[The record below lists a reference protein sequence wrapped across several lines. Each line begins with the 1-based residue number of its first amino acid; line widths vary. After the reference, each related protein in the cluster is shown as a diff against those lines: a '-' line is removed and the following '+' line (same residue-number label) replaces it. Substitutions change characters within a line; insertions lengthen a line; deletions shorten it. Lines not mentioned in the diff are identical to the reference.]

1 MILDALVFDMDGLIF
16 DSERVVQRT
25 WNDAGEQLGY
35 GKIGEHIYNTLG
47 FNVKRR
53 KEYFQGVFGQDF
65 PMDDFNRITRARF
78 QEIVAEEG
86 LAMKPGVR
94 ELLNWAHS
102 RGIKPAVATSSRRV
116 YSTDLLK
123 RADIW
128 KLLDGAVF
136 GDMVTNAKPD
146 PEIYLTACSLIHAVP
161 ARSVALED
169 APAGIRSAHAAGM
182 IPGMVPD
189 LVKPDEETLRL
200 CAGKFES
207 LLDVIPYLE
216 DGRGPTSRS

>member
-86 LAMKPGVR
+86 LAMNPGVR

-102 RGIKPAVATSSRRV
+102 RGIKTAVATSSRRV

-182 IPGMVPD
+182 IPVMVPD
-189 LVKPDEETLRL
+189 LVQPDEETLRL

>member
-102 RGIKPAVATSSRRV
+102 RGIKTAVATSSRRV

-182 IPGMVPD
+182 IPVMVPD
-189 LVKPDEETLRL
+189 LVQPDEETLRL

>member
-102 RGIKPAVATSSRRV
+102 RGIKTAVATSSRRV

-146 PEIYLTACSLIHAVP
+146 PEIYLTACSD
-161 ARSVALED
+161 RKSV
-169 APAGIRSAHAAGM
+169 
-182 IPGMVPD
+182 V
-189 LVKPDEETLRL
+189 
-200 CAGKFES
+200 
-207 LLDVIPYLE
+207 
-216 DGRGPTSRS
+216 

>member
-86 LAMKPGVR
+86 LSMKPGVR

-102 RGIKPAVATSSRRV
+102 RGIKTAVATSSRRV

-182 IPGMVPD
+182 IPVMVPD
-189 LVKPDEETLRL
+189 LVQPDEETLRL

>member
-102 RGIKPAVATSSRRV
+102 RGIKTAVATSSRRV

-182 IPGMVPD
+182 IPVIVPD
-189 LVKPDEETLRL
+189 LVQPDEETIRL

>member
-102 RGIKPAVATSSRRV
+102 RGIKTAVATSSRRV

-128 KLLDGAVF
+128 KLLDVAVF

-182 IPGMVPD
+182 IPVMVPD
-189 LVKPDEETLRL
+189 LVQPDEETLRL

>member
-102 RGIKPAVATSSRRV
+102 RGIKTAVATSSRRV

-169 APAGIRSAHAAGM
+169 APAGIRSAHAAGR
-182 IPGMVPD
+182 IPVMVPD
-189 LVKPDEETLRL
+189 LVQPDEETLRL

>member
-102 RGIKPAVATSSRRV
+102 RGIKTAVATSSRRV

-182 IPGMVPD
+182 IPVMVPD
-189 LVKPDEETLRL
+189 LVPPDEETLRL

-207 LLDVIPYLE
+207 LLDVIPYLD

>member
-102 RGIKPAVATSSRRV
+102 RGIKTAVATSSRRV

-128 KLLDGAVF
+128 KLLDGPVF

-182 IPGMVPD
+182 IPVMVPD
-189 LVKPDEETLRL
+189 LVQPDEETLRL

>member
-94 ELLNWAHS
+94 ELLNWARS
-102 RGIKPAVATSSRRV
+102 RGIKTAVATSSRRV

-182 IPGMVPD
+182 IPVMVPD
-189 LVKPDEETLRL
+189 LVQPDEETLRL

>member
-102 RGIKPAVATSSRRV
+102 RDIKTAVATSSRRV

-182 IPGMVPD
+182 IPVMVPD
-189 LVKPDEETLRL
+189 LVQPDEETLRL

>member
-25 WNDAGEQLGY
+25 WNDADEQRGY

-102 RGIKPAVATSSRRV
+102 RGIKTAVATSSRRV

-182 IPGMVPD
+182 IPVMVPD
-189 LVKPDEETLRL
+189 LVQPDEETLRL

>member
-25 WNDAGEQLGY
+25 WNDAGDQLGY
-35 GKIGEHIYNTLG
+35 GKIGEHIYNALG

-94 ELLNWAHS
+94 ELLNWARS
-102 RGIKPAVATSSRRV
+102 RGIKTAVATSSRR
-116 YSTDLLK
+116 
-123 RADIW
+123 
-128 KLLDGAVF
+128 G
-136 GDMVTNAKPD
+136 
-146 PEIYLTACSLIHAVP
+146 
-161 ARSVALED
+161 
-169 APAGIRSAHAAGM
+169 
-182 IPGMVPD
+182 
-189 LVKPDEETLRL
+189 
-200 CAGKFES
+200 
-207 LLDVIPYLE
+207 
-216 DGRGPTSRS
+216 